1 MCLTV
6 YCQGLQLTYQ
16 GLSGGSMH
24 TKYARLNTRSPANG
38 VAGARCLVP
47 EQKDGT
53 QGLHD
58 TRWGEQTYAA
68 ARELRD
74 TAAQALGWMPFS
86 APGLSV
92 GPSMLRNHVRV
103 DLLDQDGLP
112 RSLLVS
118 SADLARWLAVQ

>member
-1 MCLTV
+1 
-6 YCQGLQLTYQ
+6 
-16 GLSGGSMH
+16 MH
-24 TKYARLNTRSPANG
+24 TKYARLNSRKPAPG
-38 VAGARCLVP
+38 IDARCLVP
-47 EQKDGT
+47 EHT
-53 QGLHD
+53 QSTQNLQD

-68 ARELRD
+68 ARELRE

-103 DLLDQDGLP
+103 DLLDHDGTP

-118 SADLARWLAVQ
+118 SADLVRWLAVLQ

>member
-1 MCLTV
+1 
-6 YCQGLQLTYQ
+6 
-16 GLSGGSMH
+16 MH

-38 VAGARCLVP
+38 GGARCLAP
-47 EQKDGT
+47 EQTHGT
-53 QGLHD
+53 QDLHD
-58 TRWGEQTYAA
+58 TRWDEQTYAA

-103 DLLDQDGLP
+103 DLLDQDGTP